1 MKYTIDATNKKLGR
15 VAQEAATYLMG
26 KNSVH
31 FARNIVPEV
40 KVVVSNAAMLDV
52 SEKKKGDKYYLTY
65 SGYPGGQKKETL
77 GDLADR
83 KGMNEAVKRAVSRM
97 LPKNKLRD
105 KMLLN
110 LEVTN

>member
-26 KNSVH
+26 KNSVD
-31 FARNIVPEV
+31 FARNVVPQV
-40 KVVVSNAAMLDV
+40 KVVVSNAAKLDI
-52 SEKKKGDKYYLTY
+52 SEKKKDDKYYLTY
-65 SGYPGGQKKETL
+65 SGYPGGQKKEFL
-77 GDLADR
+77 GALMDR
-83 KGMNEAVKRAVSRM
+83 KGANEAIIRAVSRM

-105 KMLLN
+105 RMLLN

>member
-1 MKYTIDATNKKLGR
+1 MKYTIDATNKKIGR

-26 KNSVH
+26 KNSVE
-31 FARNIVPEV
+31 FARNVVPNV
-40 KVVVSNAAMLDV
+40 KVLVSNAGLLDI

-65 SGYPGGQKKETL
+65 SGYPGGQKKEFL
-77 GDLADR
+77 GDLVDR
-83 KGMNEAVKRAVSRM
+83 KGAKEAVIRAVSRM

-105 KMLLN
+105 RMLLN

>member
-26 KNSVH
+26 KNSVD
-31 FARNIVPEV
+31 FARNVVPEV
-40 KVVVSNAAMLDV
+40 KVVVANAALLDI
-52 SEKKKGDKYYLTY
+52 SEKKRDDKYYLTY
-65 SGYPGGQKKETL
+65 SGYPGGQKKEFL
-77 GDLADR
+77 GALIDR
-83 KGMNEAVKRAVSRM
+83 KGASEAVIRAVSRM

-105 KMLLN
+105 KMMLN

>member
-15 VAQEAATYLMG
+15 VAQEAASYLMG
-26 KNSVH
+26 KNSVD
-31 FARNIVPEV
+31 FARNVVPQVNKLKESLH
-40 KVVVSNAAMLDV
+40 KN
-52 SEKKKGDKYYLTY
+52 Y
-65 SGYPGGQKKETL
+65 SGYPGGQKKEYL
-77 GDLADR
+77 GDLIDR
-83 KGMNEAVKRAVSRM
+83 RGTSEAVIRAVSRM

>member
-26 KNSVH
+26 KNSVD
-31 FARNIVPEV
+31 FARNVVPEV
-40 KVVVSNAAMLDV
+40 KVVVENAAKLDIT
-52 SEKKKGDKYYLTY
+52 EKKKDEKYYLTY
-65 SGYPGGQKKETL
+65 SGYPGGQKKEFL
-77 GDLADR
+77 GDLVAR
-83 KGMNEAVKRAVSRM
+83 KGMNEVVIRAVSRM

-105 KMLLN
+105 RMMLN